1 MKEIDEVIKNGGVV
15 IMPTDTIYGIIAD
28 ATNEYAIQRVYEMKK
43 RNENKPMLML
53 VNSIEMLEKYVSSIN
68 DIERKLIDEL
78 WPGALTIIFKK
89 RNVSDLLTGGL
100 DTVGI
105 RFPDNELLI
114 DIMNELNVPLLST
127 SVNVSGDESATC
139 INNINKLILDNV
151 DYVYDIGECKGEPST
166 IVVVDNNELKV
177 LREGVIKSKEIFDII
192 KN

>member
-1 MKEIDEVIKNGGVV
+1 MKEIVEVIKDGGVV

-105 RFPDNELLI
+105 RFPDNKLLI

-139 INNINKLILDNV
+139 INNINNLILDNV
-151 DYVYDIGECKGEPST
+151 DYVYDVGECKGEPST
-166 IVVVDNNELKV
+166 IVVVNDNELKV
-177 LREGVIKSKEIFDII
+177 LREGVIKSNEIFDII

>member
-1 MKEIDEVIKNGGVV
+1 MKEIVEVIKSGGVV

-53 VNSIEMLEKYVSSIN
+53 VNSIEMLEKYVSSIS

-89 RNVSDLLTGGL
+89 RNISDLLTGGL

-105 RFPDNELLI
+105 RYPDNKLLI

-139 INNINKLILDNV
+139 INNINNLILDNV
-151 DYVYDIGECKGEPST
+151 DYVYDMGECKGEPST

-177 LREGVIKSKEIFDII
+177 LREGVIKSNEIFDII

>member
-1 MKEIDEVIKNGGVV
+1 MKEIVEVIKDGGVV

-53 VNSIEMLEKYVSSIN
+53 VNSIEMLENYVSSIS

-114 DIMNELNVPLLST
+114 DIMNEINVPLLST

-139 INNINKLILDNV
+139 INNISNSILDNV
-151 DYVYDIGECKGEPST
+151 DYVFDVGECKGEPST
-166 IVVVDNNELKV
+166 IVVVNNNELKV
-177 LREGVIKSKEIFDII
+177 LREGVIKSNEIFDII

>member
-1 MKEIDEVIKNGGVV
+1 MKEIVEVIKSGGVV

-28 ATNEYAIQRVYEMKK
+28 ATNECAIQRVYEMKK
-43 RNENKPMLML
+43 RNEHKPMLML

-68 DIERKLIDEL
+68 DVERKLIDEL

-89 RNVSDLLTGGL
+89 KNISDLLTGGL

-139 INNINKLILDNV
+139 INNISNLILDSV
-151 DYVYDIGECKGEPST
+151 DYVYDVGECKGEPST
-166 IVVVDNNELKV
+166 IVVVNDNELKI
-177 LREGVIKSKEIFDII
+177 LREGVIKSNEIFDII

>member
-1 MKEIDEVIKNGGVV
+1 MKEIVEVIKSGGVV

-53 VNSIEMLEKYVSSIN
+53 VNSIEMLEKYVSSIS

-105 RFPDNELLI
+105 RFPDNKLLI

-139 INNINKLILDNV
+139 INNINNLILDNV
-151 DYVYDIGECKGEPST
+151 DYVYDVGECKGEPST

-177 LREGVIKSKEIFDII
+177 LREGVIKSNEIFDII

>member
-1 MKEIDEVIKNGGVV
+1 MKEIVEVIKDGGVV

-28 ATNEYAIQRVYEMKK
+28 ATNECAIQRVYEMKK

-53 VNSIEMLEKYVSSIN
+53 VNGIEMLEKYVSSIN

-139 INNINKLILDNV
+139 INNINNLILDSV

-177 LREGVIKSKEIFDII
+177 LREGVIKSNEIFDII

>member
-1 MKEIDEVIKNGGVV
+1 MKEIVEVIKNGGVV

-28 ATNEYAIQRVYEMKK
+28 ATNECAIQRVYEMKK

-53 VNSIEMLEKYVSSIN
+53 VNSIEMLEKYVSSIK

-139 INNINKLILDNV
+139 INNINNLILDNV
-151 DYVYDIGECKGEPST
+151 DYVYDVGECKGEPST
-166 IVVVDNNELKV
+166 IVVVYDNELKI
-177 LREGVIKSKEIFDII
+177 LREGIIKSNEIFDII

>member
-1 MKEIDEVIKNGGVV
+1 MKEIVEVIKSGGVV

-28 ATNEYAIQRVYEMKK
+28 ATNESAIQHVYEMKK

-53 VNSIEMLEKYVSSIN
+53 VNSIEMLENYVSSIN

-105 RFPDNELLI
+105 RFPDNKLLI

-139 INNINKLILDNV
+139 INNISNLILDNV
-151 DYVYDIGECKGEPST
+151 DYVYDVGECKGEPST

-177 LREGVIKSKEIFDII
+177 LREGVIKSNEIFDII

>member
-1 MKEIDEVIKNGGVV
+1 MKEIVEVIKSGGVV

-53 VNSIEMLEKYVSSIN
+53 VNSIKMLEKYVSSIS

-105 RFPDNELLI
+105 RFPDNKLLI

-139 INNINKLILDNV
+139 INNINNLILDNV
-151 DYVYDIGECKGEPST
+151 DYVYDMGECKGEPST

-177 LREGVIKSKEIFDII
+177 LREGVIKSNEIFDII

>member
-1 MKEIDEVIKNGGVV
+1 MKEIVEVIKKGGVV

-28 ATNEYAIQRVYEMKK
+28 ATNECAIQRVYEMKK

-53 VNSIEMLEKYVSSIN
+53 VNSIEMLEKYVNSIN
-68 DIERKLIDEL
+68 DVERKLIDEL
-78 WPGALTIIFKK
+78 WPGALTIIFRK

-105 RFPDNELLI
+105 RFPDNKLLI

-151 DYVYDIGECKGEPST
+151 DYVYDVGECKGEPST
-166 IVVVDNNELKV
+166 IVVVNDNELKV
-177 LREGVIKSKEIFDII
+177 LREGVIKSNEIFDII

>member
-1 MKEIDEVIKNGGVV
+1 MKKIVEVIKCGGVV

-28 ATNEYAIQRVYEMKK
+28 ATNESAIQRVYEMKK
-43 RNENKPMLML
+43 RNENKAMLML

-68 DIERKLIDEL
+68 DVERKLIDEL

-89 RNVSDLLTGGL
+89 KNISDLLTGGL

-139 INNINKLILDNV
+139 INNISNLILDNV
-151 DYVYDIGECKGEPST
+151 DYVYDVGECKGEPST
-166 IVVVDNNELKV
+166 IVVVNDNELKI
-177 LREGVIKSKEIFDII
+177 LREGVIKSNEIFDII

>member
-1 MKEIDEVIKNGGVV
+1 MKEIVEVIKSGGVV

-53 VNSIEMLEKYVSSIN
+53 VNSIEMLEKHVSSIS

-89 RNVSDLLTGGL
+89 RNISDLLTGGL

-105 RFPDNELLI
+105 RYPDNKLLI

-139 INNINKLILDNV
+139 INNINNLILDNV
-151 DYVYDIGECKGEPST
+151 DYVYDMGECKGEPST

-177 LREGVIKSKEIFDII
+177 LREGVIKSNEIFDII

>member
-1 MKEIDEVIKNGGVV
+1 MKEIVEVIKDGGVV

-28 ATNEYAIQRVYEMKK
+28 ATNESAIQRVYEMKK

-53 VNSIEMLEKYVSSIN
+53 VNGKEMLEKYVSSIN
-68 DIERKLIDEL
+68 DVERKLIDEL
-78 WPGALTIIFKK
+78 WPGALTIILKK
-89 RNVSDLLTGGL
+89 KNVSDLLTGGL

-127 SVNVSGDESATC
+127 SVNVSGAESATC
-139 INNINKLILDNV
+139 INNISNSILDSI
-151 DYVYDIGECKGEPST
+151 DYVYDVGECKGEPST
-166 IVVVDNNELKV
+166 IVVVNNNELKV
-177 LREGVIKSKEIFDII
+177 LREGIIKSNEIFDII

>member
-1 MKEIDEVIKNGGVV
+1 MKEIVEVIKDGGVV

-28 ATNEYAIQRVYEMKK
+28 ATNECAIQRVYEMKK

-53 VNSIEMLEKYVSSIN
+53 VNGKEMLEKYVSSIS

-105 RFPDNELLI
+105 RFPDNKLLI

-139 INNINKLILDNV
+139 INNINNLILDSV

-166 IVVVDNNELKV
+166 IVVVNDNELKV
-177 LREGVIKSKEIFDII
+177 LREGVIKSNEIFDII

>member
-1 MKEIDEVIKNGGVV
+1 MKEIVEVIKDGGVV

-105 RFPDNELLI
+105 RFPDNKLLI

-139 INNINKLILDNV
+139 INNINNLILDNV
-151 DYVYDIGECKGEPST
+151 DYVYDVGECKGEPST
-166 IVVVDNNELKV
+166 IVVVNDNELKV
-177 LREGVIKSKEIFDII
+177 LRDGVIKSNEIFDII

>member
-1 MKEIDEVIKNGGVV
+1 MKEIVEVIKSGGVV

-28 ATNEYAIQRVYEMKK
+28 ATNECAIQRVYEMKK

-53 VNSIEMLEKYVSSIN
+53 VSSIEMLEKYVSSIN

-78 WPGALTIIFKK
+78 WPGALTIIFGK

-105 RFPDNELLI
+105 RFPDNKLLI

-166 IVVVDNNELKV
+166 IVVVNDNELKV
-177 LREGVIKSKEIFDII
+177 LREGVIKSNEIFDII